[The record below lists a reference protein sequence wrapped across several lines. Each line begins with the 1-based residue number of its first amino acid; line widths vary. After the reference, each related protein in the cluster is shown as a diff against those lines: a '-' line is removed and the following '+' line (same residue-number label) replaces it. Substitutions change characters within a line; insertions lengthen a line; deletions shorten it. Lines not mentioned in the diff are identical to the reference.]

1 MRARAEALGRWE
13 RRPVTRDLADR
24 LSGSNDEEEG
34 EDGQASSTVVGP
46 WVFVKV
52 RR

>member
-24 LSGSNDEEEG
+24 LSGNDGDG

-52 RR
+52 RP